1 MFIYIYIYTY
11 IMFNLFG
18 IFPFVNRPK
27 GNIKNLQE
35 VKSHGRDYLIIV
47 HVRSNV
53 ET

>member
-1 MFIYIYIYTY
+1 
-11 IMFNLFG
+11 MFNLFG
-18 IFPFVNRPK
+18 IFLFVNRRK

-35 VKSHGRDYLIIV
+35 VKCHGRDYLIIV